1 MVSIVVFRV
10 MKTTGRKQSLFKS
23 KTHFWT
29 LQILLVLLIIYVST
43 KVSFLFEPIIV
54 FASTLFT
61 PILIAGIL
69 YFIFNP
75 IVRFLEKKL
84 PRTLSILLIYL
95 VFVAFIGFVLSAV
108 GPVFTKQVTD
118 LFNSIPSYVK
128 QIQIFIKQMS
138 NSQWF
143 TWMMNQDFVSVA
155 KIESSIGEYLTSLP
169 ENITGSLSSVFGV
182 VTNIALTAVTVPF
195 ILFYMLKDGHRFPNL
210 AVKILPE
217 KYKNEGLKIF
227 KDLYETLAAYIQGQ
241 LIVCLF
247 VGTACFIGFWIAG
260 VKYALILGLIIAV
273 TNIIPYVGPFL
284 GATPAVIIAFL
295 DSPTKA
301 FIALIIVVAVQQ
313 TDGNLL
319 SPLIIGRR
327 LNTHPLTI
335 ILLLIGA
342 GSFGGILGMILAV
355 PAYALLKAFTLNIVR
370 LVRLRQRYKKETA
383 ENPEA

>member
-1 MVSIVVFRV
+1 
-10 MKTTGRKQSLFKS
+10 MKKAGRKQSLFKS

-95 VFVAFIGFVLSAV
+95 AFVALIVFVLSSV

-143 TWMMNQDFVSVA
+143 TWIMNQDFVSVA

-182 VTNIALTAVTVPF
+182 VTNIAITSVTVPF
-195 ILFYMLKDGHRFPNL
+195 ILFYMLKDGNRFPNL
-210 AVKILPE
+210 AVKILPD

-241 LIVCLF
+241 LIVCMF

-260 VKYALILGLIIAV
+260 VKYALILGVIIAV

-301 FIALIIVVAVQQ
+301 LIALIIVVAVQQ

-383 ENPEA
+383 ENAEV

>member
-10 MKTTGRKQSLFKS
+10 MKTTGRKQSLLKS

-95 VFVAFIGFVLSAV
+95 AFVALIVFVLSSV

-143 TWMMNQDFVSVA
+143 TWIMNQDFVSVA

-210 AVKILPE
+210 AVKILPD

-241 LIVCLF
+241 LIVCMF

-319 SPLIIGRR
+319 SSLIIGRR

-383 ENPEA
+383 ENAEV

>member
-1 MVSIVVFRV
+1 

-75 IVRFLEKKL
+75 IVRFFEKKL

-143 TWMMNQDFVSVA
+143 TWMMNQDFISVA

>member
-29 LQILLVLLIIYVST
+29 LQILLVLLIIFVST

-182 VTNIALTAVTVPF
+182 VTNIAITAVTVPF
-195 ILFYMLKDGHRFPNL
+195 ILFYMLKDGNRFPNL
-210 AVKILPE
+210 AVKILPD

-241 LIVCLF
+241 LIVCMF

-260 VKYALILGLIIAV
+260 VKYALILGVIIAV

-301 FIALIIVVAVQQ
+301 LIALIIVVAVQQ

-383 ENPEA
+383 ENAEV

>member
-1 MVSIVVFRV
+1 
-10 MKTTGRKQSLFKS
+10 MKKAGRKQSLFKS

-95 VFVAFIGFVLSAV
+95 AFVALIVFVLSAV

-182 VTNIALTAVTVPF
+182 VTNIAITAVTVPF
-195 ILFYMLKDGHRFPNL
+195 ILFYMLKDGNRFPNL
-210 AVKILPE
+210 AVKILPD

-241 LIVCLF
+241 LIVCMF

-260 VKYALILGLIIAV
+260 VKYALILGVIIAV

-383 ENPEA
+383 ENAEV